1 MTQVPAFG
9 ATTPTSLLEHMLIG
23 RRPVGNN
30 DVQIQIEFCG
40 VCHTDIHM
48 VRDDWGGANYPVV
61 PGHEVVGKVTSVG
74 ADILDLQVGQRVAVG
89 CFVDSCRTCS
99 SCKLD
104 LEQYC
109 LNGFTA
115 TYGSPTEDEGGF
127 TYGGYSESIV
137 VDRHFVLT
145 VPENLDPAGAAPL
158 LCAGI
163 TTYSPLKHWNIGPGM
178 TVGIIGLGGLGHMGV
193 KFAHAMGAHTVMIT
207 TSEKKGADA
216 KLLGADEV
224 LLSTNEDAMT
234 NMAGKFDFL
243 LNTIP
248 VQHNINHYMG
258 LLKVDGTMCV
268 VGSIGPTGEL
278 DTAALV
284 FGRRKLAG
292 SLVGGIKE
300 TQEMLD
306 FCGQHNIT
314 SDIELINMQSINE
327 AYERMMKSDVKYRFV
342 IDMKSLNAT
351 V

>member
-258 LLKVDGTMCV
+258 LLKVDCTMCV